1 MIDMPLFRH
10 RLTVRFRDCDMMGHV
25 NHAVYFTYME
35 QCRFAL
41 WRQLGG
47 GAGLPGA
54 GTIIVHAEC
63 DYRAPAFVHDE
74 LEVRLTIGEL
84 GRSSFTFNYEIVN
97 IQDER
102 PVASGKTVNVTY
114 DYDAGKAI
122 PIPDETRRMLERE
135 GRQDR
140 QEGQEG

>member
-1 MIDMPLFRH
+1 
-10 RLTVRFRDCDMMGHV
+10 MGHV

-54 GTIIVHAEC
+54 GTILAHAEC

-84 GRSSFTFNYEIVN
+84 GRTSFTFHYEIVN
-97 IQDER
+97 IEGGR
-102 PVASGKTVNVTY
+102 RIANGKTVNVTY
-114 DYDAGKAI
+114 DYQAGAAI
-122 PIPDETRRMLERE
+122 PIPDTTRQVLEDARK
-135 GRQDR
+135 
-140 QEGQEG
+140 